1 MIYVQVALNGIF
13 LGAFY
18 LVMAQGLNLIFGV
31 MRIVN
36 FAHGAIIVLGGLT
49 VFGLSV
55 RLHLNPF
62 LGLPIVAVLAF
73 LLGIAFQGLVLERA
87 KGSNRHQQEL
97 LTLMVTFGLSYIM
110 INFGQHAWGSE
121 FKSLPYLQEAIAVGQ
136 LHFSIALLVGFGL
149 AALITGLLSVWLS
162 ATKMGKSLRAT
173 AQSTVGAASCGINPR
188 RIRMIGFGLGS
199 ALAAAA
205 GMLLVLTQ
213 PIAPQFANGFTVT
226 AFVVVALGGLG
237 NYPGA
242 AVGALLVGL
251 SQTFGGFML
260 NSTAQNATPYVLLIL
275 VMLLRPQGLLPQR
288 VR

>member
-1 MIYVQVALNGIF
+1 MIYLQVALNGIF
-13 LGAFY
+13 LGGFY

-49 VFGLSV
+49 VFSLSV
-55 RLHLNPF
+55 ALHVNPF
-62 LGLPIVAVLAF
+62 LGLPIVAALAF
-73 LLGIAFQGLVLERA
+73 AIGVAVQWLILERA
-87 KGSNRHQQEL
+87 RGANRHQQEL

-121 FKSLPYLQEAIAVGQ
+121 FKSLPYLQSTVALGD
-136 LHFSIALLVGFGL
+136 LHFSVALLVGFGL
-149 AALITGLLSVWLS
+149 AALITAALSVWLS
-162 ATKMGKSLRAT
+162 ATKLGKSLRAT

-213 PIAPQFANGFTVT
+213 PIAPQFANNFTVT

-251 SQTFGGFML
+251 CQTFGGFQFG
-260 NSTAQNATPYVLLIL
+260 SVAQNATPYVLLIL

-288 VR
+288 TR

>member
-18 LVMAQGLNLIFGV
+18 LVMALGLNLIFGV

-36 FAHGAIIVLGGLT
+36 FAHGAIIVLSGLT
-49 VFGLSV
+49 VFSLAVGAKI
-55 RLHLNPF
+55 NPF
-62 LGLPIVAVLAF
+62 LALPVVVVAAFVLGVGVQW
-73 LLGIAFQGLVLERA
+73 LIIERA
-87 KGSNRHQQEL
+87 RGANRHQHEL

-110 INFGQHAWGSE
+110 INFGQRIWGSE
-121 FKSLPYLQEAIAVGQ
+121 FKSLPYLQSSVAVGD
-136 LHFSIALLVGFGL
+136 LHFSVALLAGFAM
-149 AALITGLLSVWLS
+149 AALITVLLSAWLT
-162 ATKMGKSLRAT
+162 ATRLGKSLRAT
-173 AQSTVGAASCGINPR
+173 AQSTVGAASCGINPG

-213 PIAPQFANGFTVT
+213 SIAPQFANNFTVT

-251 SQTFGGFML
+251 CQTFGGFQL
-260 NSTAQNATPYVLLIL
+260 GTVAQNATPYVLLIL

-288 VR
+288 TR